1 MGKKQNDKEGIDT
14 LKVVS
19 AYVSALS
26 RGDTAQ
32 MDALRSPDFVLDFVH
47 GDAFEDS
54 PLSVDETERF
64 WPAWLI
70 AFPERDYEVTRT
82 IVAEEVVVAQWVFT
96 GTHTRPLG
104 PPIWSEPVQPMG
116 RTICFRGVSF
126 YDLDAGLIRRETT
139 YIDLAT
145 VLVELGVMP

>member
-82 IVAEEVVVAQWVFT
+82 IVAEEVVVAQW
-96 GTHTRPLG
+96 
-104 PPIWSEPVQPMG
+104 SEPVQPMG